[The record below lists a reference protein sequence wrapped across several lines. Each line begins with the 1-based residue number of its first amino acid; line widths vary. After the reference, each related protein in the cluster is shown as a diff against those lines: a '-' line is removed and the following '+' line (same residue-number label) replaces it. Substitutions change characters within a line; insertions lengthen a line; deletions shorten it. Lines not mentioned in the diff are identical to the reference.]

1 MKNDLK
7 IVCLGGGIGTVNLIT
22 DLQNYVNSL
31 TVVVSMADDG
41 GSAGR
46 LRRLYNIF
54 PPGDL
59 VSCMS
64 ALSKHPNPNLQKLL
78 RYRFPGNRYGKDN
91 ELSGQKLG
99 NLIMV
104 ALRDIT
110 GDFNQAIRLFQDL
123 FEIKGTFF
131 PATIENVSIA
141 AQTVNGKVIN
151 GEEKIDLGRY
161 VGKRAID
168 RVFLEPEN
176 AQTSPEVIQVIESA
190 TTLIAGPGDLYTTT
204 LPVLIVPQI
213 KDAFIKSNA
222 KKIFVVNVAN
232 KPFETK
238 GYVVSDYIHAIEKH
252 LGSFPFEVIIINNN
266 FSIPISEKYKYT
278 YVKNDIQKLK
288 ANNTM
293 PIDLHIIEKDLVD
306 DSLPFYH
313 SPQKLAQAVVEA
325 L

>member
-1 MKNDLK
+1 MKNNAK
-7 IVCLGGGIGTVNLIT
+7 IVCLGGGIGTVNLIS
-22 DLQNYVNSL
+22 DLQNHVEDL
-31 TVVVSMADDG
+31 TVIVSMADDG

-59 VSCMS
+59 VSCMTV
-64 ALSKHPNPNLQKLL
+64 LSNHPNSSLQKLL
-78 RYRFPGNRYGKDN
+78 RYRFPGNRYGRDN

-110 GDFNQAIRLFQDL
+110 GDFQEAIRLFQDL
-123 FEIKGTFF
+123 FHVKGAVL
-131 PATIENVSIA
+131 PATTENVSISA
-141 AQTVNGKVIN
+141 KIGNGKVIN
-151 GEEKIDLGRY
+151 GEERIDLGRY

-176 AQTSPEVIQVIESA
+176 ARTSREVVHAIESA
-190 TTLIAGPGDLYTTT
+190 DVLIAGPGDLYTTT

-213 KDAFIKSNA
+213 KDVFIKSSA

-238 GYVVSDYIHAIEKH
+238 GYGVSDYVHAIEKH
-252 LGSFPFEVIIINNN
+252 LGSFPFHIIIINNN
-266 FSIPISEKYKYT
+266 VSIPIPEKYKYA

-288 ANNTM
+288 EIAS
-293 PIDLHIIEKDLVD
+293 DLHVIEKDIVD
-306 DSLPFYH
+306 STLPIYH
-313 SPQKLAQAVVEA
+313 SPQKLAQAVGEA
-325 L
+325 V